1 LLFISQG
8 ILSKHPPEAK
18 FQSARS
24 SNPLELDFIGILPH
38 IHAVVERRAPGKHVY
53 VSAHSFEN
61 MPIKVAIVDDDE
73 GIRSSLATLI
83 RRASALRLSGD
94 YPDAETALKEI
105 PRRPP
110 DVVLMDINLPGIKGV
125 ECVRQLKSALPSVQF
140 LMLTVYED
148 SDSLFN
154 SFKAGASG
162 YLLKRTA
169 SARLLEAIHDV
180 HAGGSPMTPQL
191 ARRVVQYFTRTPG
204 DDSSVAKLT
213 PGERDFLDQLAAG
226 YAYKEMAN
234 RMNISIDTV
243 RSYVRTVY
251 EKLHV
256 HSRTEAVVKYLRG

>member
-1 LLFISQG
+1 MRG
-8 ILSKHPPEAK
+8 
-18 FQSARS
+18 SALIFY
-24 SNPLELDFIGILPH
+24 P
-38 IHAVVERRAPGKHVY
+38 
-53 VSAHSFEN
+53 VSVTADQY
-61 MPIKVAIVDDDE
+61 MPIKVAIVEDDE
-73 GIRSSLATLI
+73 GIRTSLATLV
-83 RRASALRLSGD
+83 RRASALRCAGD

-110 DVVLMDINLPGIKGV
+110 DVVLMDINLPGMNGV
-125 ECVRQLKSALPSVQF
+125 ECVRQLKTALPAVQF

-154 SFKAGASG
+154 SLKAGASG

-169 SARLLEAIHDV
+169 SARLLDAIRDV

-191 ARRVVQYFTRTPG
+191 ARRVVQFFSKSANGASPVSR
-204 DDSSVAKLT
+204 LT
-213 PGERDFLDQLAAG
+213 PGEKDFLDQLANG
-226 YAYKEMAN
+226 YAYKEIAD
-234 RMNISIDTV
+234 RMKISIDTV

>member
-1 LLFISQG
+1 MIATIAQ
-8 ILSKHPPEAK
+8 
-18 FQSARS
+18 
-24 SNPLELDFIGILPH
+24 
-38 IHAVVERRAPGKHVY
+38 
-53 VSAHSFEN
+53 N
-61 MPIKVAIVDDDE
+61 MQIKVAIVDDDE
-73 GIRSSLATLI
+73 GIRTSLAALI
-83 RRASALRLSGD
+83 RRAPALKLAGD

-105 PRRPP
+105 PRHPP

-125 ECVRQLKSALPSVQF
+125 ECVRQLKSTLPEVQF

-154 SFKAGASG
+154 SLKAGASG

-169 SARLLEAIHDV
+169 SARLLEAIRDV
-180 HAGGSPMTPQL
+180 HGGGSPMTPQL
-191 ARRVVQYFTRTPG
+191 ARRVVQFFSKPADG
-204 DDSSVAKLT
+204 ESSASRLT
-213 PGERDFLDQLAAG
+213 PGEREFLDQLANG
-226 YAYKEMAN
+226 YAYKEIAD